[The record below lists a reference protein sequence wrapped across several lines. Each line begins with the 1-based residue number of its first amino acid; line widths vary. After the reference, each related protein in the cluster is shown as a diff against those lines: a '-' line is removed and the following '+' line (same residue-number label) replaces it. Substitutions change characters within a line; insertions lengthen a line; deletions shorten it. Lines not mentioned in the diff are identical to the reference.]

1 MSEQTRIDPLLV
13 MPDEQK
19 QRFELRARDLMRWLS
34 SHGNPY
40 MSIKIEQNIAE
51 LLENGEPVITI
62 QTDEYIVD

>member
-19 QRFELRARDLMRWLS
+19 ERFELRARDLMRWLAE
-34 SHGNPY
+34 HGNPY

-51 LLENGEPVITI
+51 LLENDEPVITI